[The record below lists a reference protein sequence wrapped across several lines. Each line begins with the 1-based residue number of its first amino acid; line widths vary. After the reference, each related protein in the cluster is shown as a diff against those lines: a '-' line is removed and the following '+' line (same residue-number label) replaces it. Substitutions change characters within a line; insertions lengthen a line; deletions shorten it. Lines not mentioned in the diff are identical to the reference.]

1 MPIGKKKTALIDAN
15 RKNSTIKRFGFPN
28 DSTDCI
34 LRIRSLTFFSTSPI
48 SIKCEQHYSS
58 VNTFLFRQIFFQNW
72 EHFSISHVS
81 DFWWFYCPLR
91 FSLNSDC
98 LSVPGKLI
106 DGQVSDVDEVLLV
119 RWKLVI
125 GDLKVCVESFFIVFL
140 HRSRIWRPLL
150 ELVRNRI
157 SSIWLLFPEE
167 SFGYD
172 WMNCQFHNL
181 MTWPHLL
188 VEVISW
194 VLVSVLYGGS
204 SHMFGRKP
212 FWDIFFEV
220 PLSPRFTGPV
230 AFHSALTKFCLDLIF
245 VG

>member
-1 MPIGKKKTALIDAN
+1 MLEID
-15 RKNSTIKRFGFPN
+15 
-28 DSTDCI
+28 
-34 LRIRSLTFFSTSPI
+34 
-48 SIKCEQHYSS
+48 
-58 VNTFLFRQIFFQNW
+58 
-72 EHFSISHVS
+72 ISHVS

-172 WMNCQFHNL
+172 WMKFVSFHNL

-194 VLVSVLYGGS
+194 VLVSVLYGGLRTCS
-204 SHMFGRKP
+204 VVSP
-212 FWDIFFEV
+212 FETSFSKSPCRRGLLGLLLFT
-220 PLSPRFTGPV
+220 PLWQSF
-230 AFHSALTKFCLDLIF
+230 A
-245 VG
+245 

>member
-1 MPIGKKKTALIDAN
+1 MCTKCTGIYTLNCNIKTCFYLLLEID
-15 RKNSTIKRFGFPN
+15 
-28 DSTDCI
+28 
-34 LRIRSLTFFSTSPI
+34 
-48 SIKCEQHYSS
+48 
-58 VNTFLFRQIFFQNW
+58 
-72 EHFSISHVS
+72 ISHVS

-172 WMNCQFHNL
+172 WMNL
-181 MTWPHLL
+181 S
-188 VEVISW
+188 IS
-194 VLVSVLYGGS
+194 
-204 SHMFGRKP
+204 
-212 FWDIFFEV
+212 
-220 PLSPRFTGPV
+220 
-230 AFHSALTKFCLDLIF
+230 
-245 VG
+245 